1 MGRRQLGQ
9 LLLGTLHCPGG
20 AQRGG
25 ADTALPP

>member
-20 AQRGG
+20 VQRGG